1 LGIYFRVGI
10 YVGLVYLGLAS
21 AGFITL
27 GMLAAVLN
35 MILSRGGAI
44 ITTTLVAIFMVIILV
59 MGLT

>member
-1 LGIYFRVGI
+1 M
-10 YVGLVYLGLAS
+10 YLGLGS

-35 MILSRGGAI
+35 MILGRGGAI